1 MTTTA
6 TSIHSGSTPPAQPA
20 PQKIEGSLR
29 VFPAQPLERTRH
41 GASPFENAGHSP
53 RRWSPERE
61 RPEDD
66 EAVITAV
73 LAAVSHRSFR
83 ERPEDD
89 EVILTY
95 TSEPACR
102 RVG

>member
-1 MTTTA
+1 MTTA
-6 TSIHSGSTPPAQPA
+6 TSIHSGSTPPAQLA
-20 PQKIEGSLR
+20 PEIEGTVR
-29 VFPAQPLERTRH
+29 GIQPQPLERTRH
-41 GASPFENAGHSP
+41 GASPVENVGRSP
-53 RRWSPERE
+53 SRRSPERE

-73 LAAVSHRSFR
+73 LTTVARRSVR

-89 EVILTY
+89 EVVVTY

-102 RVG
+102 RMR

>member
-1 MTTTA
+1 MTTA
-6 TSIHSGSTPPAQPA
+6 PSIHSGSTPPAPPA
-20 PQKIEGSLR
+20 PPENDGTI
-29 VFPAQPLERTRH
+29 RTRAP
-41 GASPFENAGHSP
+41 GQARPVASPVENLGRAPS
-53 RRWSPERE
+53 RWGAERE

-73 LAAVSHRSFR
+73 PATVTHHSFR

-89 EVILTY
+89 EVVLTY

-102 RVG
+102 RMR

>member
-1 MTTTA
+1 MTTA
-6 TSIHSGSTPPAQPA
+6 ASIHSAPTPPAPPA
-20 PQKIEGSLR
+20 PLEVDGTVAASRPRSAGRVRSGAAPGEALRRAATRWGS
-29 VFPAQPLERTRH
+29 
-41 GASPFENAGHSP
+41 
-53 RRWSPERE
+53 ERE

-73 LAAVSHRSFR
+73 RATVVHRSFR

-89 EVILTY
+89 EVVLTY

-102 RVG
+102 RMG

>member
-1 MTTTA
+1 MTTA
-6 TSIHSGSTPPAQPA
+6 TSIHSGTTTPAPPA
-20 PQKIEGSLR
+20 PQTIESTVRGLQ
-29 VFPAQPLERTRH
+29 VQPLEPTRR
-41 GASPFENAGHSP
+41 GAAPAENAGRP
-53 RRWSPERE
+53 PGRRGAERE

-73 LAAVSHRSFR
+73 LAAVSHRSSR

-89 EVILTY
+89 EVVLTY

-102 RVG
+102 HRG

>member
-1 MTTTA
+1 MMTTP
-6 TSIHSGSTPPAQPA
+6 TSIPSSTTPPARPAFEGIEGADRGFPA
-20 PQKIEGSLR
+20 P
-29 VFPAQPLERTRH
+29 PPERTRH
-41 GASPFENAGHSP
+41 NTSAVGGLGGSVV
-53 RRWSPERE
+53 RWSPGRE

-73 LAAVSHRSFR
+73 LTTVTHRSER

-89 EVILTY
+89 EVIPTY

-102 RVG
+102 SVR

>member
-1 MTTTA
+1 MTTA
-6 TSIHSGSTPPAQPA
+6 PSIHSGTTPPARPA
-20 PQKIEGSLR
+20 PQEIDGTSRATRTGPTDLGVENLR
-29 VFPAQPLERTRH
+29 R
-41 GASPFENAGHSP
+41 SPH
-53 RRWSPERE
+53 RWSAERE

-73 LAAVSHRSFR
+73 LATVTHRSFR

-102 RVG
+102 HMR